1 MCTLGDR
8 ESKGSLEA
16 RPTFKEIEPF
26 EDDEPTL
33 EMIGVPL
40 VDPDRPPAGEAA
52 PVSPATND
60 LGRGCREVSPG
71 VRDSARS
78 YTPRRWVGRRNA
90 LTGPIVAIANQKGG
104 VGKTT
109 TTISLTGALVE
120 KGMRVLAIDLDPQG
134 NLTSGFGIDRDR
146 VAGASA
152 YELIAGRVDFEE
164 CAIEIG
170 GGITLVGATP
180 DLSGAQV
187 ELVNE
192 LARELRLA
200 EALERVAVPYDVTL
214 IDCPP
219 SLGLLT
225 VNGLV
230 AADVVLIPVQCEF
243 FALEGLGQLLQQIE
257 RIRRSLNRSLEI
269 VGILLT
275 MFDRRT
281 RLAAEVVEEVRRHF
295 GSKVFDEPIPRS
307 VRLAEA
313 AGYGEPITVFDPGST
328 GATAYRCVA
337 AELIG
342 RLDAMFPTS
351 EPSQ

>member
-1 MCTLGDR
+1 MHTLGDR
-8 ESKGSLEA
+8 HSEGSLVG
-16 RPTFKEIEPF
+16 RPSLEKEEPLA
-26 EDDEPTL
+26 EDEPTL
-33 EMIGVPL
+33 EMIGVPS
-40 VDPDRPPAGEAA
+40 AGPEGFPRS
-52 PVSPATND
+52 PVAPATRD
-60 LGRGCREVSPG
+60 SGQAVDKPSLG
-71 VRDSARS
+71 VRHDARS
-78 YTPRRWVGRRNA
+78 NTSRRWQGRRSA

-109 TTISLTGALVE
+109 TTISLAGALAE
-120 KGMRVLAIDLDPQG
+120 KGMRILAIDLDPQG
-134 NLTSGFGIDRDR
+134 NLTSGLGIDRDR
-146 VAGASA
+146 VVGRSA
-152 YELIAGRVDFEE
+152 YELIAGRADLEE
-164 CAIEIG
+164 CAVEVG
-170 GGITLVGATP
+170 RGITLVGATP

-200 EALERVAVPYDVTL
+200 EALERVGIPYDVTF

-257 RIRRSLNRSLEI
+257 RIRRSLNRALEI
-269 VGILLT
+269 VGLLLT

-313 AGYGEPITVFDPGST
+313 AGYGEPITVFDPESA
-328 GATAYRCVA
+328 GAAAYRCVA
-337 AELIG
+337 TELVR
-342 RLDAMFPTS
+342 RLDAMFPNRETS
-351 EPSQ
+351 Q